1 MTETQAIQGNEA
13 SDVILVDP
21 EPGEPE
27 KPPFKI
33 AHLELPDIFRTI
45 GAVLPLTKGRPAT
58 IETMEWAF
66 RPVPPANLPEGVTPE
81 IALDCVLWAIEI
93 NNQRKAD
100 KARHMAAGAT
110 IGYGAHLVKSR
121 FRIVSERLFR
131 RRKTTSN
138 RATMQKSSRKANR
151 R

>member
-1 MTETQAIQGNEA
+1 MTETQVSEA

-21 EPGEPE
+21 EAGAPD

-33 AHLELPDIFRTI
+33 AHLEIPDIFRTI

-121 FRIVSERLFR
+121 FKLAGKRLVGGR
-131 RRKTTSN
+131 RQMWRP
-138 RATMQKSSRKANR
+138 SRKQTGTR
-151 R
+151 